1 MRKYRTYIILL
12 VALAAV
18 AAYFWLSDKQG
29 TMRVQNDYF
38 AVKDTSTVTGIRIIR
53 PGDTLM
59 LEKLNNN
66 WIVNGKYNARTKLIQ
81 QLLGLVSVIEVNTPA
96 PKALKNDL
104 ISQYT
109 SQPLQVVFFW
119 GNKKPQT
126 LRIVESDS
134 LIQSSVMFTEEEND
148 PYLVKIPSF
157 SGRISLLFPTNP
169 FLFRDKTI
177 FRYQPYEIL
186 YVKVEYPSAPDKSF
200 ILNVADPSN
209 IQLQQLNGKGRQ
221 QVLKEKAVQ
230 YMTGFSNVGFEFIKE
245 TQPFHKADSLG
256 KIQPSCIIEVKN
268 VVNQVNQ
275 IRTYPIAVKGKGNG
289 FDLHK
294 MYAVIQNDSVP
305 VTVKYADFDL
315 IMKEFGSFTVQ

>member
-1 MRKYRTYIILL
+1 MRQYRTYIILL

-18 AAYFWLSDKQG
+18 AAYFWLSDKRG

-38 AVKDTSTVTGIRIIR
+38 AVKDTSTITGIRIMR
-53 PGDTLM
+53 PGDTLL

-66 WIVNGKYNARTKLIQ
+66 WIVDGKYNARTKLMH
-81 QLLGLVSVIEVNTPA
+81 QLLGLVSLIEVNTPA

-104 ISQYT
+104 IRQYT
-109 SQPLQVVFFW
+109 SQPLQVVFYR

-148 PYLVKIPSF
+148 PYLAKIPGF
-157 SGRISLLFPTNP
+157 DGRLSLLFPTNP

-209 IQLQQLNGKGRQ
+209 IQLLQLNGKGRQ
-221 QVLKEKAVQ
+221 QVSKEKAVQ
-230 YMTGFSNVGFEFIKE
+230 YMSGFNNVGFEFIKE
-245 TQPFHKADSLG
+245 AQPFHKADSLG
-256 KIQPSCIIEVKN
+256 KIQPACIIEVKN
-268 VVNQVNQ
+268 VVNQITQ

-289 FDLHK
+289 FDLYK

-315 IMKEFGSFTVQ
+315 IMKEFGSFAVQ